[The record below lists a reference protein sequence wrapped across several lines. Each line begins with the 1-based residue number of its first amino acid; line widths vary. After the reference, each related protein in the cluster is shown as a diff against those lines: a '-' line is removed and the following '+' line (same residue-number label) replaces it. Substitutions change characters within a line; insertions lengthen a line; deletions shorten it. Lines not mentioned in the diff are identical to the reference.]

1 MTHETERR
9 VIAFVRSF
17 AQMCSTC
24 LRRDNGDCA
33 GCPSSWARRLMGEVA
48 MGERPMPEVDYSF
61 YTRTKKIL
69 AVLARAN
76 RPLMASEINLR
87 DLCSAQ
93 LKFWTLNQMVLNGT
107 LGKKV
112 AHVAKSRGKRK
123 TYFLYYIRKGINN
136 ENHNA

>member
-1 MTHETERR
+1 MTRETERR

-33 GCPSSWARRLMGEVA
+33 GCPSAWARRLMHEVA
-48 MGERPMPEVDYSF
+48 MDERPMPEIDYSF

-69 AVLARAN
+69 AILN
-76 RPLMASEINLR
+76 RSSRPMMASEINLR

-107 LGKKV
+107 LGKEV
-112 AHVAKSRGKRK
+112 AYVAKSRGRRK
-123 TYFLYYIRKGINN
+123 TYFRYYIKKRNQQ
-136 ENHNA
+136 